1 MKETQKGVDTVCKV
15 MEELREQSL
24 ARGEERALLA
34 SIKNLMKNMKWSA
47 EQAMTALGI
56 AENDQAK
63 YAAQL

>member
-15 MEELREQSL
+15 MEELREQSI

>member
-1 MKETQKGVDTVCKV
+1 
-15 MEELREQSL
+15 MEELREQSI

-47 EQAMTALGI
+47 EQAMTSLGI